1 MSFSRRDF
9 LALLG
14 TSVAGAAALS
24 AVGKLNAGTDA
35 AVRSTTADT
44 WTVQAVGAVQKGA
57 VPITLTNN
65 ASGERLVVEA
75 CRRGSGR
82 EAVASSQAFDLF
94 LANQGDGNKQTP
106 RHHVV
111 AARALARHLDEL
123 GVQVPAPVL
132 TMDARLSRHGE
143 LFDTNDDF
151 VRG

>member
-94 LANQGDGNKQTP
+94 LANQGDGSKQTP

-123 GVQVPAPVL
+123 GVEVPTPVL